1 MERRLATIL
10 ALDVVGFSK
19 MMGEDEAHT
28 LQNLEKNRQRIDY
41 TIKDNQGRIFNTAG
55 DSVLAEF
62 SSPVKAVECAVQIQ
76 GQAQANNFD
85 LEEKEKMHFRIG
97 INLGDVMNSDGNL
110 FGDAV
115 NIAARLEAQS
125 PADGICISE
134 SVYQFVNLKVKVSYE
149 DAGQLSLKNIKQP
162 IKAYNVLKC
171 RGAQRAL
178 VSADTKPKIKITQ
191 KDAGSIAIMLF
202 KNLSSDEDQDYFCEG
217 FSDDL
222 ISALSRY
229 KKLLVISSNA
239 SFSYSTKD
247 KTSFEIGEE
256 LGVRYL
262 LEGKVR
268 KIENKMRISANL
280 LSTEKGE
287 AIWSDNFDTTID
299 EIFDV
304 QDAIIERIVSVIVGS
319 VERDQVKKL
328 ANAKPENLQA
338 YDFVLQG
345 LEYHRR
351 SSVNA
356 ENNRKALSF
365 FNKAIEADPNYARA
379 HAWKTCSLA
388 NNAEWF
394 QEEMPDGWMDEALA
408 SVNKAMDLDPN
419 DPEAHRIMGAIKLLF
434 EGDME
439 KAIFH
444 HEKAIEICPSDTY
457 HIARYAVL
465 LCYLGQPERGLV
477 QIERALR
484 LDPFCSDLVLETQG
498 LCLYL
503 LRQHQEALS
512 TFKKMQIETRTSLF
526 YGAACNKALANHDIA
541 KQMLKMAISESEMTT
556 EKFVSTQLF
565 QDKRTSEE
573 LTEVLNSI

>member
-1 MERRLATIL
+1 MKVGIIGSGGREHALCL
-10 ALDVVGFSK
+10 ALKKSKKIVKIYCIPGNAGTNFIAENVYLNVNDFEGIKDFVLKEKIDLVIVGPEKPLVDGIVDFLERHKIKVFGPNKVASQLEGSK
-19 MMGEDEAHT
+19 IFTKKLCKKFNIPTAKFGIF
-28 LQNLEKNRQRIDY
+28 QNKNDSIKFLENSKFPIVIKADNLASGKGVYICDEKNAA
-41 TIKDNQGRIFNTAG
+41 K
-55 DSVLAEF
+55 
-62 SSPVKAVECAVQIQ
+62 
-76 GQAQANNFD
+76 
-85 LEEKEKMHFRIG
+85 
-97 INLGDVMNSDGNL
+97 
-110 FGDAV
+110 
-115 NIAARLEAQS
+115 IA
-125 PADGICISE
+125 
-134 SVYQFVNLKVKVSYE
+134 
-149 DAGQLSLKNIKQP
+149 
-162 IKAYNVLKC
+162 
-171 RGAQRAL
+171 
-178 VSADTKPKIKITQ
+178 
-191 KDAGSIAIMLF
+191 
-202 KNLSSDEDQDYFCEG
+202 
-217 FSDDL
+217 
-222 ISALSRY
+222 
-229 KKLLVISSNA
+229 
-239 SFSYSTKD
+239 
-247 KTSFEIGEE
+247 
-256 LGVRYL
+256 
-262 LEGKVR
+262 
-268 KIENKMRISANL
+268 
-280 LSTEKGE
+280 
-287 AIWSDNFDTTID
+287 ID

-351 SSVNA
+351 SSLNA
-356 ENNRKALSF
+356 ENNKKALSF

-457 HIARYAVL
+457 HISRYAVL
-465 LCYLGQPERGLV
+465 LCYLGQPEKGLV
-477 QIERALR
+477 QIEKALR

-503 LRQHQEALS
+503 LRQHEEALS

-526 YGAACNKALANHDIA
+526 YGAACNQALANHDIA
-541 KQMLKMAISESEMTT
+541 KQMLKMAISESEMTI

-565 QDKRTSEE
+565 QEKQTSEE